1 MNHNIQILNIL
12 GYFWMLKTPE
22 NSNKDRYYKKE
33 KKDSGCTSKLYPY
46 QITGQGDLIFH

>member
-22 NSNKDRYYKKE
+22 NSNKGRYYKNE
-33 KKDSGCTSKLYPY
+33 KTAFGYTTKLYP
-46 QITGQGDLIFH
+46 